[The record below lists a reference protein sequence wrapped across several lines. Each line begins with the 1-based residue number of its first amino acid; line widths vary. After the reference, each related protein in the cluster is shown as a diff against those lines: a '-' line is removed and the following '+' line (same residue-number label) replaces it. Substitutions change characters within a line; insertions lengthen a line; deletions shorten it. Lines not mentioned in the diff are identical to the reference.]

1 MIIAKE
7 AYPMKKLVLLA
18 VTLVMVLSLCLPA
31 GAEPAAEVTK
41 YGNIGH

>member
-1 MIIAKE
+1 
-7 AYPMKKLVLLA
+7 MKKLVLLA

-41 YGNIGH
+41 LRQHRPAVQAEHY

>member
-1 MIIAKE
+1 
-7 AYPMKKLVLLA
+7 MKKLVLLA

-41 YGNIGH
+41 YATGMCSTIR